1 MSGYYQFSKELTNRI
16 IAYSID
22 RARQLW
28 GDDAIASVSIVY
40 KSHLF
45 DGIFGTWAKDWSEEY
60 NIKIKFVQPATAYR
74 NLLAYG
80 IRGRELIIAG
90 NEWAD
95 AMHDIL
101 LNIFGL
107 DAQQTRCTENVYLHP
122 DVYGLSEYQNVH
134 GSTDDIT
141 SKALGNTA
149 ATVRAAALILE
160 RHAGCKG
167 IEAAMEV
174 ALSSLRRRNMVTPD
188 EEGRTSTTEVVD
200 CILDTMTAACLA
212 PSYLGL

>member
-1 MSGYYQFSKELTNRI
+1 MSGSYQFSKELTNRV

-28 GDDAIASVSIVY
+28 GDNTITSVSIVY
-40 KSHLF
+40 KSHLV
-45 DGIFGTWAKDWSEEY
+45 DGVFGTWAEDWSEEY
-60 NIKIKFVQPATAYR
+60 DIKIKFVQPATAYKD
-74 NLLAYG
+74 LLAYG

-95 AMHDIL
+95 TMHVIL

-134 GSTDDIT
+134 SSTDDIT
-141 SKALGNTA
+141 IKGLGSPA

-167 IEAAMEV
+167 IEAAMEL

-188 EEGRTSTTEVVD
+188 HEGSTSPTEVVD
-200 CILDTMTAACLA
+200 RILDTMTAACLA